1 MERGASP
8 LSSVSYNLRLSIQG
22 CLLEV
27 FSWEDYFFCRDVGRE
42 EGAWRGKILR
52 RNVRGYPGGFSLVFT
67 LNG

>member
-27 FSWEDYFFCRDVGRE
+27 FIYEHKSMGRIKDKRRKRIY
-42 EGAWRGKILR
+42 RG
-52 RNVRGYPGGFSLVFT
+52 
-67 LNG
+67 